1 MNDVRD
7 KVYLRPLGIVG
18 GADGDAVIKAGFG
31 LPLAGGRRAFTSLEL
46 IHRKSAATGRRIIRV
61 SGRSAME
68 RLIGKARLEC
78 LTEPRDLVL
87 GIDGCAPRLMGVI
100 NVTPD
105 SFSDGGRFISAT
117 DAVAAGQAMQV
128 AGAHLIDVGGE
139 STRPGADPVSED
151 EEAKR
156 VLPVIS
162 GLKAAGVQPLSI
174 DSRKANIL
182 KAAHEAGAQLFNDVS
197 ALTFDPASISV
208 AVDAGAP
215 IVLMHSKGDPKTMQR
230 DPSYEDV
237 LLDVY
242 DFLEGRVVACEEA
255 GIPRGRLIL
264 DPGIGF
270 GKTVEHNLALLRGLS
285 IFHGLGCLLLVGV
298 SRKRFIATIEGNVG
312 TGKRLP
318 GSLAAVL
325 TALGQ
330 GAQIFRVHDVA
341 ETRQAL
347 RVFESIS
354 ENRYIHKGEL
364 RIF

>member
-1 MNDVRD
+1 MSDVRD

-18 GADGDAVIKAGFG
+18 GADGDALIKAGFG

-46 IHRKSAATGRRIIRV
+46 IRRKSGGTSHRIIRV
-61 SGRSAME
+61 SDRAAMD
-68 RLIGKARLEC
+68 RLVGKAQLEC
-78 LTEPRDLVL
+78 LIEPRDPIL
-87 GIDGCAPRLMGVI
+87 GIDGRVPCLMGVI
-100 NVTPD
+100 NATPD
-105 SFSDGGRFISAT
+105 SFSDGGRFISAA
-117 DAVAAGQAMQV
+117 DAVSAGWAMQV
-128 AGAHLIDVGGE
+128 AGACLIDIGGE

-156 VLPVIS
+156 VLPIIS
-162 GLKAAGVQPLSI
+162 GLTAAGVQPLSI

-182 KAAHEAGAQLFNDVS
+182 RVAHEAGARLLNDIS

-208 AVDAGAP
+208 AVDTGAP
-215 IVLMHSKGDPKTMQR
+215 IVLMHSKGEPKTMQR

-242 DFLEGRVVACEEA
+242 DFLEGRIAACEEA

-298 SRKRFIATIEGNVG
+298 SRKKFIATIEGNVG
-312 TGKRLP
+312 TSERLP
-318 GSLAAVL
+318 GSLAAIL

-354 ENRYIHKGEL
+354 ENRYIHKGGL